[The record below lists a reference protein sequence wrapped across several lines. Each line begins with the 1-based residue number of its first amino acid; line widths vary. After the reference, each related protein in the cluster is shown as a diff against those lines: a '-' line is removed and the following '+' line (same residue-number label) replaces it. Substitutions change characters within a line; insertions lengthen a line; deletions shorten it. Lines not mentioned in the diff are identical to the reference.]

1 MPKAKKAK
9 KKVKASKKAKSKPSR
24 KAAKQD
30 NGDRALREQVV
41 ALLRAGGAHVNFD
54 DAIDG
59 VPKDRRG
66 VFLKGLPHTCW
77 QLLEHA
83 RIAQWDILEFSRNSK
98 HVSPPFPAGYW
109 PRTPLPP
116 TDEAWDE
123 SVKLFQRDLAEF
135 VALVED
141 PKTNLHAK
149 IPWGQGQTI
158 LREALLAADHNAY
171 HLGQLVYLR
180 RALGTWPES

>member
-1 MPKAKKAK
+1 MPKKTKRKKSHSGK
-9 KKVKASKKAKSKPSR
+9 STSKRAKSTKP
-24 KAAKQD
+24 KGQ
-30 NGDRALREQVV
+30 GDRALREQVA
-41 ALLRAGGAHVNFD
+41 ALLKAGGAHVSFE

-66 VFLKGLPHTCW
+66 AFLKGLPHTCW

-83 RIAQWDILEFSRNSK
+83 RIAQWDILEFSRSPK
-98 HVSPPFPAGYW
+98 HVSPNFPGGYW
-109 PRTPLPP
+109 PKTPLPP
-116 TDEAWDE
+116 TDEAWDASVE
-123 SVKLFQRDLAEF
+123 SFKKNLQELVDL
-135 VALVED
+135 VLD
-141 PKTNLHAK
+141 PKTDLHAK